1 MIKVIITCEQ
11 RHSIGYI
18 YLQKPNSTFPV
29 WEHIGNR
36 EIEKYLDGVKP
47 KITVEDDNKEIEK
60 RINGLGVSDKNY
72 LKDLDRRFL
81 EEYLND
87 KDQEGYIV
95 GIELNISK
103 EELVQNV
110 NEKVYKIHMIEWQQ
124 EKYMLLTLAEEN
136 KVFDKSN
143 IIYDANGK
151 KDTYYVVSIEDDIA
165 YIRGLLTRRL
175 DLYPVEYLKE
185 AHFILN

>member
-1 MIKVIITCEQ
+1 MIITCEQ
-11 RHSIGYI
+11 RDRIGYI
-18 YLQKPNSTFPV
+18 YLQKPNPTFLV
-29 WEHIGNR
+29 WEYIGNR
-36 EIEKYLDGVKP
+36 EIEKYLDCVKP
-47 KITVEDDNKEIEK
+47 KITVEDGNKEIEK

-72 LKDLDRRFL
+72 LEDLDRRFS

-87 KDQEGYIV
+87 KDKEGYIV

-110 NEKVYKIHMIEWQQ
+110 KQQVYKIHMIEWQQ
-124 EKYMLLTLAEEN
+124 KYMLLTLAEED

-143 IIYDANGK
+143 IIYDANGN
-151 KDTYYVVSIEDDIA
+151 KDTYYIISIEDDIV

-185 AHFILN
+185 PYFILN